1 MARANYLI
9 FALSLHVI
17 WLLFFSKLCNASNVK
32 ISRSFPAILI
42 FGDSTVD
49 TGNNNFIPTVF
60 KGNYFPYGK
69 DFPNHVATG
78 RFSNGKL
85 IPDMTASKLGI
96 KELVPPFLDP
106 KLSNDDIKTG
116 VNFASAGTGFDD
128 LTSTMNK
135 VISMTKQIDLFKNYT
150 QRFEGI
156 VGMDESKRIISR
168 ALVVVSAGTNDV
180 LFNFYNDPIKKLKY
194 NISGYHDFLQS
205 KLQSVVE
212 EIYHLGCSNIMVAEL
227 PPMGCLPIQETLS
240 FKDLPTRKCVEDQNS
255 DSEAYNQKLLKL
267 LKNLE
272 AKLSGSTVLYVDIF
286 TPIMDM
292 VNNPHKYGFEQT
304 NKGCC
309 GNGLAEAGPLCNA
322 LTPTCKN
329 RSKFVFWDSF
339 HPTETAYN
347 FITESLFNQIFGHV
361 NRN

>member
-9 FALSLHVI
+9 VALSLHVI
-17 WLLFFSKLCNASNVK
+17 WLLFLSKPCNASNVK
-32 ISRSFPAILI
+32 ISRSFLAILI

-85 IPDMTASKLGI
+85 IPDMMASKLGI

-116 VNFASAGTGFDD
+116 INFASAGTGFDD

-150 QRFEGI
+150 QRLEGI

-194 NISGYHDFLQS
+194 NISSYHDFLQS

-212 EIYHLGCSNIMVAEL
+212 V
-227 PPMGCLPIQETLS
+227 
-240 FKDLPTRKCVEDQNS
+240 
-255 DSEAYNQKLLKL
+255 
-267 LKNLE
+267 
-272 AKLSGSTVLYVDIF
+272 
-286 TPIMDM
+286 
-292 VNNPHKYGFEQT
+292 
-304 NKGCC
+304 
-309 GNGLAEAGPLCNA
+309 
-322 LTPTCKN
+322 
-329 RSKFVFWDSF
+329 
-339 HPTETAYN
+339 N
-347 FITESLFNQIFGHV
+347 FIPYTLINPINIRHKV
-361 NRN
+361 KL